1 MTKAS
6 LGVWG
11 VVETQWDVL
20 TIFWWKAV
28 QLQARVQQMVPEEA
42 AGSKKEVKT
51 FPFNPVTLTKGLGC
65 NMAKSHTMPRL
76 CMVGTCNG
84 EKKCSSAVLVLSK
97 FH

>member
-1 MTKAS
+1 
-6 LGVWG
+6 
-11 VVETQWDVL
+11 
-20 TIFWWKAV
+20 
-28 QLQARVQQMVPEEA
+28 MVPEEA

-84 EKKCSSAVLVLSK
+84 EKMQLSSSGAKQVSLAQVQVHLHVYHLAK
-97 FH
+97 